1 VKRPPSL
8 ANTRKSPSAI
18 TFRHDFQWLGKCSI
32 LSYTIKKLDKS
43 NMLNLL
49 LDFPLQCKQAY
60 DIAKANKLLLGKKD
74 FTKIVFAGL
83 GGSAIGADLARSYL
97 YFESKIPICV
107 SREYDL
113 PVYVD
118 DSTLVF
124 ISSYSGNT
132 EETLSAYQQAKEK
145 GASLILISSGGA
157 LKEYA
162 KNDKLPFIEIPQ
174 GLPPRCALG
183 YLSIIPLAVL
193 NKLGLVSDIA
203 PYIVETVEVLE
214 ELKNKTLNPRIG
226 QKDNIAKY
234 IADKLFNKFVVI
246 YSSSIHFDAVVT
258 RLRGQLNENSKSLA
272 STHVFPEMNH
282 NEIVGWQN
290 PKKLFKNFVV
300 LMLRDK
306 DMHRRVAKRMDIT
319 ADILKDEGV
328 SVLEIW
334 SRGRNLLSRI
344 FSLIYIGDFISFY
357 LAMLYGID
365 PTPVD
370 RVTYLKKK
378 LAEGN

>member
-1 VKRPPSL
+1 MKRPLSL
-8 ANTRKSPSAI
+8 AN
-18 TFRHDFQWLGKCSI
+18 
-32 LSYTIKKLDKS
+32 IKKFDKS
-43 NMLNLL
+43 NMLNLF

-60 DIAKANKLLLGKKD
+60 DIAKASPLLLKNKE

-83 GGSAIGADLARSYL
+83 GGSAIGGDLVRSYL
-97 YFESKIPICV
+97 YFESKIPISV
-107 SREYDL
+107 VREYEL
-113 PVYVD
+113 PAFVD
-118 DSTLVF
+118 NSTLVF

-145 GASLILISSGGA
+145 GASLILISSNGA

-162 KNDKLPFIEIPQ
+162 TQDKLTFIEIPR
-174 GLPPRCALG
+174 GLPPRLALG
-183 YLSIIPLAVL
+183 YLSIIPLAIL

-203 PYIVETVEVLE
+203 PSILETVKILE
-214 ELKNKTLNPRIG
+214 ELKNKNLNPHVG

-234 IADKLFNKFVVI
+234 IADKLFNKFAVI

-258 RLRGQLNENSKSLA
+258 RLRGQLNENSKSL
-272 STHVFPEMNH
+272 SSSHVFPEMNH

-306 DMHRRVAKRMDIT
+306 DIDRRVSTRMDIT
-319 ADILKDEGV
+319 RDIFKDEDIC
-328 SVLEIW
+328 VLEIW
-334 SRGRNLLSRI
+334 SRGENLLSRI

-357 LAMLYGID
+357 LAILYGID

-370 RVTYLKKK
+370 RITYLKKQ
-378 LAEGN
+378 LAKSND

>member
-1 VKRPPSL
+1 MKRPLSL
-8 ANTRKSPSAI
+8 AN
-18 TFRHDFQWLGKCSI
+18 
-32 LSYTIKKLDKS
+32 IKKFDKS
-43 NMLNLL
+43 GMLNLL

-60 DIAKANKLLLGKKD
+60 ALAKVNQLRFKSGD

-83 GGSAIGADLARSYL
+83 GGSAIGGDLARAYL
-97 YFESKIPICV
+97 YFESKVPISVC
-107 SREYDL
+107 REYEL
-113 PVYVD
+113 PAYVD
-118 DSTLVF
+118 NSTLVF

-145 GASLILISSGGA
+145 GASLIIISSDGA
-157 LKEYA
+157 LKEHAA
-162 KNDKLPFIEIPQ
+162 KDNLTFIEIPR
-174 GLPPRCALG
+174 GLPPRAALG

-193 NKLGLVSDIA
+193 NKLGVVSDIA
-203 PYIVETVEVLE
+203 PSISEMVEVLE
-214 ELKNKTLNPRIG
+214 ELKNKNLNPRIG

-234 IADKLFNKFVVI
+234 AADKLFNKFTVI
-246 YSSSIHFDAVVT
+246 YSGSIHFDVAVT

-272 STHVFPEMNH
+272 STHLFPEMNH

-290 PKKLFKNFVV
+290 PKKLFKNFIV

-306 DMHRRVAKRMDIT
+306 DMHERVTTRMDIT
-319 ADILKDEGV
+319 SDILKDEGV

-334 SRGRNLLSRI
+334 SRGENLLSRI

-357 LAMLYGID
+357 LAILYGID

-370 RVTYLKKK
+370 RVAYLKKR
-378 LAEGN
+378 LAGK

>member
-8 ANTRKSPSAI
+8 AN
-18 TFRHDFQWLGKCSI
+18 
-32 LSYTIKKLDKS
+32 IKKLDKS
-43 NMLNLL
+43 GMLNLL

-60 DIAKANKLLLGKKD
+60 DIAKVNQLLFEKKD

-83 GGSAIGADLARSYL
+83 GGSAIGGDLVRSYL
-97 YFESKIPICV
+97 YFQSKIPISVC
-107 SREYDL
+107 REYEL

-118 DSTLVF
+118 NSTLVF
-124 ISSYSGNT
+124 ILSYSGNT

-145 GASLILISSGGA
+145 GASLILISSDGA

-162 KNDKLPFIEIPQ
+162 TKDKLTFIEIPR

-183 YLSIIPLAVL
+183 YLSIIPLALL
-193 NKLGLVSDIA
+193 NKLGVVQDIA
-203 PYIVETVEVLE
+203 PSISEVVEVLE
-214 ELKNKTLNPRIG
+214 ELKNKNLNPRIG

-234 IADKLFNKFVVI
+234 IADKLFNKLPVI
-246 YSSSIHFDAVVT
+246 YSSSVHFDAAVT
-258 RLRGQLNENSKSLA
+258 RLRSQLNENSKSLA

-306 DMHRRVAKRMDIT
+306 DMHRRVATRMDIT
-319 ADILKDEGV
+319 SDILKDG
-328 SVLEIW
+328 SICVLEIW
-334 SRGRNLLSRI
+334 SRGQNLLSRI

-357 LAMLYGID
+357 LAILYGID

-370 RVTYLKKK
+370 RVTYLKKR
-378 LAEGN
+378 LAESK

>member
-1 VKRPPSL
+1 MKRSPSL
-8 ANTRKSPSAI
+8 AN
-18 TFRHDFQWLGKCSI
+18 
-32 LSYTIKKLDKS
+32 IKKLDKS

-49 LDFPLQCKQAY
+49 LDFPLQCRQAY
-60 DIAKANKLLLGKKD
+60 DIAKASRLLLKSED

-83 GGSAIGADLARSYL
+83 GGSAIGADLVRSYL
-97 YFESKIPICV
+97 YFETKIPISVC
-107 SREYDL
+107 REYEL
-113 PVYVD
+113 PAYVD
-118 DSTLVF
+118 NSTLVF

-145 GASLILISSGGA
+145 GASLILISSDGA

-162 KNDKLPFIEIPQ
+162 GKDNFTFIEIPR

-193 NKLGLVSDIA
+193 NKLNLVLDIA
-203 PYIVETVEVLE
+203 PAISEMVEVLE
-214 ELKNKTLNPRIG
+214 ELKNKNLNAAIG

-234 IADKLFNKFVVI
+234 VSDKLFNKLAVI
-246 YSSSIHFDAVVT
+246 YSSSIHFDTVVT

-272 STHVFPEMNH
+272 LTHVFPEMNH

-306 DMHRRVAKRMDIT
+306 DMHPRVTKRMDIT
-319 ADILKDEGV
+319 GDILKDEGV
-328 SVLEIW
+328 LVLEIW
-334 SRGRNLLSRI
+334 SRGESLLSRI

-357 LAMLYGID
+357 LAILYGID
-365 PTPVD
+365 PTPVE
-370 RVTYLKKK
+370 RITYLKNK
-378 LAEGN
+378 LMSL

>member
-1 VKRPPSL
+1 MKRSISL
-8 ANTRKSPSAI
+8 AN
-18 TFRHDFQWLGKCSI
+18 
-32 LSYTIKKLDKS
+32 IKKLDKS

-49 LDFPLQCKQAY
+49 LDFPLQCRQAY
-60 DIAKANKLLLGKKD
+60 EIAEASRLLFEKKD

-83 GGSAIGADLARSYL
+83 GGSAIGADLVRSYL
-97 YFESKIPICV
+97 YFESRIPISVC
-107 SREYDL
+107 REYEL
-113 PVYVD
+113 PAYVD
-118 DSTLVF
+118 NSTLVF

-145 GASLILISSGGA
+145 GAELILISSDGA

-162 KNDKLPFIEIPQ
+162 KNDRVSFIEIPR

-183 YLSIIPLAVL
+183 YLSIIPLAIL
-193 NKLGLVSDIA
+193 NKLGMIKDVA
-203 PYIVETVEVLE
+203 PSISETVRVLG
-214 ELKNKTLNPRIG
+214 ELKEKNLNAAIG

-234 IADKLFNKFVVI
+234 IADKLFNKFTVI
-246 YSSSIHFDAVVT
+246 YSASIHFDTAVT

-272 STHVFPEMNH
+272 SAHVFPEMNH

-290 PKKLFKNFVV
+290 PKKLFKNFIV

-306 DMHRRVAKRMDIT
+306 DMHRRVATRMDIT
-319 ADILKDEGV
+319 SDILKEEEV
-328 SVLEIW
+328 PILEIW
-334 SRGRNLLSRI
+334 SRGENLLSRI

-357 LAMLYGID
+357 LAILYGID

-370 RVTYLKKK
+370 RVTYLKKR
-378 LAEGN
+378 LAKE